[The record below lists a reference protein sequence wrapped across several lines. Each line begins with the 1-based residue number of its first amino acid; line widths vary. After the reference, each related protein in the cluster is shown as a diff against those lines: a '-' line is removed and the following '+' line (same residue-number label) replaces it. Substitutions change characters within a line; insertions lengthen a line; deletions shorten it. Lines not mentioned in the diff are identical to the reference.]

1 VSFSRSLSLS
11 QRIEKFS
18 FFLILFCVF
27 HHPVWGWL
35 LGCAFGWLPTKQPKG
50 SYESKSFNPPP
61 PPPPPLVKLAGEG
74 RGLFYM
80 FFILVSSS
88 SSSSSSSSIDSLA

>member
-1 VSFSRSLSLS
+1 VSFSRSLSLSLS

-61 PPPPPLVKLAGEG
+61 PPPPLVKLAGEG
-74 RGLFYM
+74 RGLFYI

-88 SSSSSSSSIDSLA
+88 SSSSIDSLA